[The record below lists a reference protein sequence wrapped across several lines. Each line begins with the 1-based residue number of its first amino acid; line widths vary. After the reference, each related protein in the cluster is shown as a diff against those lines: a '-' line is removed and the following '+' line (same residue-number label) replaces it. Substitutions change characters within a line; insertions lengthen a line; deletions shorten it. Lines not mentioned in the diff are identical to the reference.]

1 MRIAMIS
8 YHTSPLAPLGGK
20 HSGGMNVYV
29 RELSAEMGRQGH
41 QVDIFTRGVEASEQ
55 ELGRGARLITI
66 KAGPANEI
74 DIRDLPKY
82 IDEFAQGILD
92 FARTQDVEFDLIHAH
107 YWMSGLA
114 GRQLKATWNV
124 PMVLMFH
131 TLGLVKNR
139 IAALGEKE
147 SAERIRGERIAMAA
161 ADYVVAATPAERADL
176 QWLYELHSDKVR
188 VIPPGVDLERF
199 KPMPKAVARVEIRVP
214 EDSKLVMF
222 VGRLEALKGIDTLIR
237 AVYPLVTAGHRW
249 ATKLRVQIIGGDVSE
264 TLDVLGTQLDRLREL
279 SRELGVQDQI
289 DFLGSRRQSELPAYY
304 GAADVVVMPS
314 YSESFGMVALEAMAC
329 ARPVV
334 ASRVGGLKYLVRD
347 GETGYHVRE
356 GKSEEL
362 VARLTELLADKS
374 KLEMMGQ
381 VARKEAE
388 QYSWQKAADEI
399 LELFGNL
406 LKQPA

>member
-29 RELSAEMGRQGH
+29 RELSAELGRQGH
-41 QVDIFTRGVEASEQ
+41 HVDIFTRGVDSSAQ
-55 ELGRGARLITI
+55 EIAPGVRLITI
-66 KAGPANEI
+66 SAGAAHELEI
-74 DIRDLPKY
+74 RELPQH
-82 IDEFAQGILD
+82 IDEFAQRILN
-92 FARTQDVEFDLIHAH
+92 FANTQGLNFDLIHAH

-114 GRQLKATWNV
+114 GKKLREAWGT
-124 PMVLMFH
+124 PMLLMFH

-139 IAALGEKE
+139 ITALGERE
-147 SAERIRGERIAMAA
+147 SAERIRGERVSIAA
-161 ADYVVAATPAERADL
+161 ADMVIAATPAERADL
-176 QWLYELHSDKVR
+176 QWLYELRSDKVQ

-199 KPMPKAVARVEIRVP
+199 QPMPRAAAQARVGLRP
-214 EDSKLVMF
+214 NGKLVMF

-237 AVYPLVTAGHRW
+237 AVYLLVTANHPW
-249 ATKLRVQIIGGDVSE
+249 AADLRVQIIGGDVSE

-279 SRELGVQDQI
+279 SRELGVQDQVE
-289 DFLGSRRQSELPAYY
+289 FLGSRRQSELPAYY
-304 GAADVVVMPS
+304 AAADVVVMPS

-356 GKSEEL
+356 GKPEEL
-362 VARLTELLADKS
+362 AARLAELLGDEP
-374 KLEMMGQ
+374 KLERMGQ
-381 VARKEAE
+381 AARKEAE
-388 QYSWQKAADEI
+388 QYSWLKAANEI
-399 LELFGNL
+399 IELYKNL
-406 LKQPA
+406 LLEPA